1 MQVELILENCDSITF
16 NSKHIEHLQTEKEVG
31 NNYFDYLNL
40 IVNKEGDI
48 PYKRFDDSEPISP
61 FQRITQ
67 HNDIT
72 QIVIINNSNEESH
85 YYIDYEKME
94 KEKLGS
100 PNKYQ
105 KSYIDEETGNLIII
119 IDSREICF

>member
-1 MQVELILENCDSITF
+1 MRVELILENCDIISF

-31 NNYFDYLNL
+31 NNYLDYLNL

-48 PYKRFDDSEPISP
+48 PYKKFDDLEPISP

-85 YYIDYEKME
+85 YYIDYEKIDE
-94 KEKLGS
+94 EKLGS
-100 PNKYQ
+100 SNKYQ
-105 KSYIDEETGNLIII
+105 KSYIDEDGNLIIV